1 MTATEEIECVDLYDE
16 SAELRKFIGSGGFDL
31 TVMGGYSHPKWL
43 EIFGGMTL
51 STLLT
56 SNIPALVSH

>member
-1 MTATEEIECVDLYDE
+1 MDLYDE

-51 STLLT
+51 STLLS